1 MPVKRRLSIVNS
13 VSRVDGNSGNRTST
27 ETELKVA
34 FATTDME
41 TVNQHFGSAS
51 SFSVYVLNQN
61 TFRLFEVVQFG
72 EMEQDGN
79 EDKLLAKLDALEEC
93 IAVYSQ
99 AIGASA
105 IAQLKAR
112 NIQPVKVTSGVF
124 IAGIIESLQS
134 ELRTGAGV
142 WLARAMQKQK
152 KADPD
157 RFNDMEAEG
166 WGE

>member
-1 MPVKRRLSIVNS
+1 MSLKRRLSIVDPASDQPANKDS
-13 VSRVDGNSGNRTST
+13 I
-27 ETELKVA
+27 ETELKLA

-51 SFSVYVLNQN
+51 YFSIYAFDQN
-61 TFRLFEVVQFG
+61 KIRLFEVIQFG
-72 EMEQDGN
+72 DMEQDGN
-79 EDKLLAKLDALEEC
+79 EDKLLAKLDALEDC

-112 NIQPVKVTSGVF
+112 NIQPVKVSTGTS
-124 IAGIIESLQS
+124 IIRIIEALQK
-134 ELRTGAGV
+134 ELHTGSGI

-152 KADPD
+152 ASNPA
-157 RFNDMEAEG
+157 RFDDMEAEG
-166 WGE
+166 WNE